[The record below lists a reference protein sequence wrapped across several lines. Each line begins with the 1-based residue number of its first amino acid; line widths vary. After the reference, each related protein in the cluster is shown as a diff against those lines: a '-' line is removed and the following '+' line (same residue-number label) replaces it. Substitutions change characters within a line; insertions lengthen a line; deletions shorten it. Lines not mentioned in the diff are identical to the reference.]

1 VSVLEAPVGARVTYP
16 QPDPFRRAV
25 SAAVSE
31 HLRAEGI
38 VARGGVRL
46 WVKAAAIAA
55 WVAGSYVVLVWVPL
69 HPVAAALA
77 TVSLGL
83 AGAVVG
89 MSVKHDAVH
98 QAFSHRPGVNSAV
111 AHVGSLYGL
120 TVGWWREKH
129 NRLHH
134 GFTNVAGLDDDLDI
148 GRLARLAPGQTW
160 RPWHRGQHV
169 YLWALYPFLALGQVV
184 GADLQFVLFG
194 RIGPHQ
200 VAEPGLAR
208 SAALLVEKL
217 SGLALLI
224 GLGLVWHP
232 WPHVLAVLVGVY
244 LVGGLALA
252 LTFVVEHTVD
262 TSTFPVVDPVR
273 GTVARSRSE
282 ATVRGS
288 ANLATH
294 SRLLSW
300 YVGSL
305 NHHIEHHLFPTL
317 PHVQLRRIAPVVRR
331 ACLDHGLPYQE
342 FPTLR
347 SALAAHHRF
356 LRGLGR
362 PPTPSGAL
370 DPAPHGPAA

>member
-1 VSVLEAPVGARVTYP
+1 MSVAEVAVGARVSYP

-31 HLRAEGI
+31 HLRAEGL
-38 VARGGVRL
+38 VARGGRRL
-46 WVKAAAIAA
+46 WAKAAAMVV
-55 WVAGSYVVLVWVPL
+55 WVAASYAVLVWVPL
-69 HPVAAALA
+69 HPVAAVLA

-83 AGAVVG
+83 AGAGVG

-98 QAFSHRPGVNSAV
+98 QAFSHRPAVNSAV

-134 GFTNVAGLDDDLDI
+134 GFTNVSGLDDDLDI
-148 GRLARLAPGQTW
+148 GRLARLAPDQPW

-184 GADLQFVLFG
+184 GADLRFVLFG
-194 RIGPHQ
+194 RVGPHR
-200 VAEPGLAR
+200 VAEPGVSR
-208 SAALLVEKL
+208 SAVLLADKL
-217 SGLALLI
+217 A
-224 GLGLVWHP
+224 GLGLLVGVALLWHP
-232 WPHVLAVLVGVY
+232 WPHVLAVLIGLY

-273 GTVARSRSE
+273 GTVATGRSE

-317 PHVQLRRIAPVVRR
+317 PHVQLPRIAPVVRR

-356 LRGLGR
+356 LRALGA
-362 PPTPSGAL
+362 PVPASAAL
-370 DPAPHGPAA
+370 DPPPDGPSA